1 MSIRYSVKR
10 LRCITK
16 GSFPALKSYNPFLNF
31 HHKIEFILFIV
42 DCNVI
47 PLLYSG
53 ITIGFYCPV
62 IYSVNEDAGSVSVTV
77 EILRGT
83 PARDVIV
90 SLQTV
95 DGSAVGKVLFYL

>member
-53 ITIGFYCPV
+53 ITIGFYCPA

-95 DGSAVGKVLFYL
+95 NGSAVGKVPFYL